1 MSALMDTYE
10 TGFAKLLYQAVA
22 LADIAENDAT
32 SPLAFIRWSLHT
44 ASPGAN
50 EATGTQATSE
60 AGHAPYARISVA
72 RTTAG
77 HAVASGV
84 ATPVANVDFA
94 ACTSGTATASHFGHG
109 TATSGAGSLIIYG
122 AITPSISISAGVT
135 PRLTTASS
143 VTFA

>member
-22 LADIAENDAT
+22 LANIADNAA
-32 SPLAFIRWSLHT
+32 SAPLTNIRYSLHT
-44 ASPGAN
+44 ASPGSN

-60 AGHAPYARISVA
+60 AAHAPYARISVA

-84 ATPVANVDFA
+84 VNPAANVDFA
-94 ACTSGTATASHFGHG
+94 ACTSGTSTVTHFGNG

-122 AITPSISISAGVT
+122 AVSPNISVSAGVT
-135 PRLTTASS
+135 PRLTTA
-143 VTFA
+143 TAITWA